1 MKRCIAW
8 FKKYCSIEDP
18 DVLAPEGMERFCR
31 DIEVD
36 PENIVMLGKLKRA
49 LCSFTAALE
58 IDEKHYL
65 IETYRFLQCWP
76 IK

>member
-36 PENIVMLGKLKRA
+36 PENIVMLGKQTHRIHSLPHTKKSRN
-49 LCSFTAALE
+49 F
-58 IDEKHYL
+58 I
-65 IETYRFLQCWP
+65 
-76 IK
+76 